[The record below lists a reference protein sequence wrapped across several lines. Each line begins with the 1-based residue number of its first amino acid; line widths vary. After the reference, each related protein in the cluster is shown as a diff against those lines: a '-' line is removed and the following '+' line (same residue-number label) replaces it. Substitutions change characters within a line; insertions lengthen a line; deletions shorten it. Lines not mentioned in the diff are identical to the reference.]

1 MSRNDGVARRAWLQG
16 AAAAAAAP
24 VLAAQE
30 RSGEGKTVPAP
41 APKPAQDDPIV
52 ASEQKAVVETTA
64 GRVRGYIRRG
74 IFTFKGIPY
83 GAPTGGANRFLPP
96 RKPEPWAGV
105 RSCLHY
111 GPVCPQPPREGWA
124 NDEVAWLFQWDDGQ
138 PGEDCLRLNVWTPG
152 LGVSRPAKRPVMVWL
167 HGGGFQAGSGHEL
180 PSYHGENLARRG
192 DVVVVTVNHRLNVF
206 GHLFLAELDSRYASS
221 GNAGILDLILA
232 LEWVR
237 DNIAAFGGDPGN
249 VTIFGQSGGGGKVNA
264 LLAMPAA
271 KGLFHKAIV
280 QSGSALR
287 LSTPDLA
294 AKLAAA
300 TLTEL
305 NLSRNELAR
314 LNELPAPTLVAAAMA
329 ARNKVAPRPALL
341 RLSDMGRTL
350 GWAPVV
356 DGRDL
361 PRHPFDPDAPEVSAH
376 VPLIAGTTMN
386 EFVSAMGNPAME
398 QMTEAELEKRVSEA
412 WKDRAPQILAAFRR
426 ANPKAKPL
434 DLFSLIATAPVR
446 QAAIDQVERKA
457 ALKAAP
463 AWNYWFCWKT
473 PVLDG
478 RPRSFHCLELP
489 FVFDNV
495 ERCEHMTGGGAR
507 AQALAARMSQAWIQ
521 FARTGDPNH
530 KGIPRWPAWDAASRA
545 TMIFD
550 DACTVKNDPD
560 RAEREL
566 AARG

>member
-1 MSRNDGVARRAWLQG
+1 MENSDFSRRTWF
-16 AAAAAAAP
+16 AAATASALPAHAGQKPGQGRTGAP
-24 VLAAQE
+24 VRKADT
-30 RSGEGKTVPAP
+30 G
-41 APKPAQDDPIV
+41 DPII
-52 ASEQKAVVETTA
+52 ASDHRAVVETTA

-74 IFTFKGIPY
+74 IYTYKGIPY

-111 GPVCPQPPREGWA
+111 GPVCPQQPREGWG
-124 NDEVAWLFQWDDGQ
+124 NDEIAWLFQWDDGQ

-152 LGVSRPAKRPVMVWL
+152 VSVSRPARRPVMVWL
-167 HGGGFQAGSGHEL
+167 HGGGFHAGSGHEL

-192 DVVVVTVNHRLNVF
+192 DVVVVSVNHRLNTL
-206 GHLFLAELDSRYASS
+206 GHLYLAEFGPRYASS
-221 GNAGILDLILA
+221 GNAGILDLVLA
-232 LEWVR
+232 LGWVR
-237 DNIAAFGGDPGN
+237 DNISSFGGDPAN

-300 TLTEL
+300 TLAEL
-305 NLSRNELAR
+305 NLSRNELNR
-314 LNELPAPTLVAAAMA
+314 LHELPAQALVMAGVA
-329 ARNKVAPRPALL
+329 ARNKIAPRPAIL
-341 RLSDMGRTL
+341 RLGDMGRTL

-356 DGRDL
+356 DGKDL
-361 PRHPFDPDAPEVSAH
+361 PRHPFDPGAPQVSAA
-376 VPLIAGTTMN
+376 VPILAGTVMN

-398 QMTEAELEKRVSEA
+398 RMTEAELEKRVSEIF
-412 WKDRAPQILAAFRR
+412 KDRAAEITAAFRK
-426 ANPKAKPL
+426 ANPKASPL
-434 DLFSLIATAPVR
+434 DLFSLIAAAPVR
-446 QAAIDQVERKA
+446 QAAIDQVTRKA

-478 RPRSFHCLELP
+478 RPRSFHGLELP
-489 FVFDNV
+489 FVFDNI
-495 ERCEHMTGGGAR
+495 ERCDHMTGGGAR
-507 AQALAARMSQAWIQ
+507 AQALATRMSRAWIQ

-530 KGIPRWPAWDAASRA
+530 PGIPKWPAWDPATGP

-550 DACTVKNDPD
+550 DTCVVKNHPD
-560 RAEREL
+560 RFEREL
-566 AARG
+566 VVKG

>member
-1 MSRNDGVARRAWLQG
+1 MPNHETMNRRAWLRAAQ
-16 AAAAAAAP
+16 AAALSPALAAGQAPARTVPVQRNAAGDP
-24 VLAAQE
+24 VLA
-30 RSGEGKTVPAP
+30 SDKL
-41 APKPAQDDPIV
+41 
-52 ASEQKAVVETTA
+52 AVVETTA
-64 GRVRGYIRRG
+64 GKVRGYIRRG

-83 GAPTGGANRFLPP
+83 GAPAGGAARFLPP
-96 RKPEPWAGV
+96 QKPEPWSGV

-111 GPVCPQPPREGWA
+111 GPVCPQRPREGWA
-124 NDEVAWLFQWDDGQ
+124 SDEVAWLFQWDDGQ
-138 PGEDCLRLNVWTPG
+138 AGEDCLRLNVWTPG
-152 LGVSRPAKRPVMVWL
+152 PGASQTLKRPVMVWL
-167 HGGGFQAGSGHEL
+167 HGGGFEAGSGHEL

-206 GHLFLAELDSRYASS
+206 GHLFLAEYDSRYASS
-221 GNAGILDLILA
+221 GNTGILDLVLA

-237 DNIAAFGGDPGN
+237 DNIAQFGGDAGN

-287 LSTPDLA
+287 LGTPDLA

-300 TLTEL
+300 TLDEL
-305 NLSRNELAR
+305 GVSRNGLAR
-314 LNELPAPTLVAAAMA
+314 LAEIPAQTLVMAGVA
-329 ARNKVAPRPALL
+329 ARNKVAPRPAVI

-361 PRHPFDPDAPEVSAH
+361 PRHPFDPDAPQVSAH
-376 VPLIAGTTMN
+376 VPLIAGTVMN

-398 QMTEAELEKRVSEA
+398 HMSDADLEARARELYP
-412 WKDRAPQILAAFRR
+412 DRAEKVLAAFRK
-426 ANPKAKPL
+426 ANPGAKPL
-434 DLFSLIATAPVR
+434 DLFSLMATAPVR

-495 ERCEHMTGGGAR
+495 ERCEHMTGGGRR
-507 AQALAARMSQAWIQ
+507 AQALAARMSEAWIR

-530 KGIPRWPAWDAASRA
+530 KGIPHWPAWNEAPGA

-550 DACTVKNDPD
+550 DVCAVKSHPD
-560 RAEREL
+560 GAERET
-566 AARG
+566 AVKG

>member
-1 MSRNDGVARRAWLQG
+1 MPNLKMNRRAWLG
-16 AAAAAAAP
+16 AAQAAALSPALAAGQAPARTIKVQRSAAGDP
-24 VLAAQE
+24 VLA
-30 RSGEGKTVPAP
+30 S
-41 APKPAQDDPIV
+41 DNL
-52 ASEQKAVVETTA
+52 AVVETTA
-64 GRVRGYIRRG
+64 GKVRGYIRRG

-83 GAPTGGANRFLPP
+83 GAPAGGSARFLPP

-111 GPVCPQPPREGWA
+111 GPVCPQRPREGWA
-124 NDEVAWLFQWDDGQ
+124 SDEVAWLFQWDDGQ

-152 LGVSRPAKRPVMVWL
+152 PGVSRTVKRPVMVWL
-167 HGGGFQAGSGHEL
+167 HGGGFEAGSGHEL

-206 GHLFLAELDSRYASS
+206 GHLFLVEYDSRYASS
-221 GNAGILDLILA
+221 GNTGILDLVLA

-237 DNIAAFGGDPGN
+237 DNIAQFGGDAGN

-287 LSTPDLA
+287 LGTPDLA

-300 TLTEL
+300 TLDEL
-305 NLSRNELAR
+305 GVSRNGLAR
-314 LNELPAPTLVAAAMA
+314 LAEIPAQSLVMAGVA
-329 ARNKVAPRPALL
+329 ARNKVAPRPAVI

-361 PRHPFDPDAPEVSAH
+361 PRHPFGPDAPQVSAH
-376 VPLIAGTTMN
+376 VPLIAGTVMN
-386 EFVSAMGNPAME
+386 EFLSAMGNPAME
-398 QMTEAELEKRVSEA
+398 RMSDADLEARARELYP
-412 WKDRAPQILAAFRR
+412 DRAEKVLAAFRK
-426 ANPKAKPL
+426 ANPGAKPL
-434 DLFSLIATAPVR
+434 DLFSLMATAPVR

-495 ERCEHMTGGGAR
+495 ERCEHMTGGGRR
-507 AQALAARMSQAWIQ
+507 AQALAARMSEAWIR

-530 KGIPRWPAWDAASRA
+530 KGIPHWPAWNGAPGA

-550 DACTVKNDPD
+550 DVCAVKSHPD
-560 RAEREL
+560 RAERET
-566 AARG
+566 AVKG

>member
-1 MSRNDGVARRAWLQG
+1 MDNPILSRRTWVAAS
-16 AAAAAAAP
+16 AAAALPAHARQNPGQGHAASVP
-24 VLAAQE
+24 V
-30 RSGEGKTVPAP
+30 RSADAG
-41 APKPAQDDPIV
+41 DPII
-52 ASEQKAVVETTA
+52 ASDRRAVVETTA

-74 IFTFKGIPY
+74 IYTFKGIPY

-111 GPVCPQPPREGWA
+111 GPVCPQQPREGWA
-124 NDEVAWLFQWDDGQ
+124 NDEIAWLFQWDDGQ
-138 PGEDCLRLNVWTPG
+138 PGEDCLRLNVWTPAPS
-152 LGVSRPAKRPVMVWL
+152 VSRTVKRPVMVWL

-192 DVVVVTVNHRLNVF
+192 GVVVVSVNHRLNTL
-206 GHLFLAELDSRYASS
+206 GHLYLAEFDPRYASS
-221 GNAGILDLILA
+221 GNVGILDLILA

-237 DNIAAFGGDPGN
+237 DNISAFGGDPAN

-294 AKLAAA
+294 GKLAAA
-300 TLTEL
+300 TLAEL
-305 NLSRNELAR
+305 NLSRNELSR
-314 LNELPAPTLVAAAMA
+314 LRELPAQTLVMAGVA
-329 ARNKVAPRPALL
+329 ARNKIAPRPAIL
-341 RLSDMGRTL
+341 RLGDMGRTL

-356 DGRDL
+356 DGNDL
-361 PRHPFDPDAPEVSAH
+361 PRHPFDPDAPQVSAG
-376 VPLIAGTTMN
+376 VPIIAGTVLN

-398 QMTEAELEKRVSEA
+398 RMTEEDLGKRVSEIFQ
-412 WKDRAPQILAAFRR
+412 DRASGILAAFRK
-426 ANPKAKPL
+426 ANPKASPL
-434 DLFSLIATAPVR
+434 DLFSLIAAAPVR
-446 QAAIDQVERKA
+446 QAAIDQVTRKA

-489 FVFDNV
+489 FVFDNI
-495 ERCEHMTGGGAR
+495 ERCENMTGGGAR
-507 AQALAARMSQAWIQ
+507 ARALAARMSTAWIQ

-530 KGIPRWPAWDAASRA
+530 PGIPKWPAWDPATGP

-550 DACTVKNDPD
+550 DTCVVQNHPD

-566 AARG
+566 VVKG

>member
-1 MSRNDGVARRAWLQG
+1 MPENPSLARRTWL
-16 AAAAAAAP
+16 AAATALAAAP
-24 VLAAQE
+24 ALAQPPA
-30 RSGEGKTVPAP
+30 KTSSTASHPVPARP
-41 APKPAQDDPIV
+41 SSDPIL
-52 ASEQKAVVETTA
+52 ASENLAVVETTA
-64 GRVRGYIRRG
+64 GRVRGYVRRG
-74 IFTFKGIPY
+74 IFTFRGIPY
-83 GAPTGGANRFLPP
+83 GAPTGGPNRFLPP

-152 LGVSRPAKRPVMVWL
+152 PSASRTVKRPVMVWL

-180 PSYHGENLARRG
+180 PAYHGENLARRG

-206 GHLFLAELDSRYASS
+206 GHLFLAGYDSRYASS
-221 GNAGILDLILA
+221 GNTGILDLILA

-237 DNIAAFGGDPGN
+237 DNIAAFGGDPNN

-271 KGLFHKAIV
+271 RGLFHKAIV

-294 AKLAAA
+294 EKLAAA
-300 TLTEL
+300 TLAEL
-305 NLSRNELAR
+305 NLSRHQLDR
-314 LNELPAPTLVAAAMA
+314 LHELPAQTLVLAALA
-329 ARNKVAPRPALL
+329 ARNRVAPRPPVL
-341 RLSDMGRTL
+341 RLADMGRTL

-361 PRHPFDPDAPEVSAH
+361 PRHPFDPDAPQVSAH
-376 VPLIAGTTMN
+376 VPLIAGTTRN
-386 EFVSAMGNPAME
+386 EFVTAMGDPALE
-398 QMTEAELEKRVSEA
+398 HMTEAELEKRA
-412 WKDRAPQILAAFRR
+412 ADIWKDRAPEVLAAYRK

-434 DLFSLIATAPVR
+434 DLFSLMATAPVR

-457 ALKAAP
+457 AQKAAP

-489 FVFDNV
+489 FVFHNV
-495 ERCEHMTGGGAR
+495 ERCEHMTGGGER
-507 AQALAARMSQAWIQ
+507 AHALARRMSEAWIR
-521 FARTGDPNH
+521 FARSGDPNH
-530 KGIPRWPAWDAASRA
+530 PGLPKWPAWDPNGRA

-550 DACTVKNDPD
+550 DVCAVQSDPD

-566 AARG
+566 AARS

>member
-1 MSRNDGVARRAWLQG
+1 MPNHEMNRRALLCAAQ
-16 AAAAAAAP
+16 AAALAP
-24 VLAAQE
+24 ALAAGQPSA
-30 RSGEGKTVPAP
+30 RTR
-41 APKPAQDDPIV
+41 PAQKSPAGDPVV
-52 ASEQKAVVETTA
+52 ASDKLAVVETTA
-64 GRVRGYIRRG
+64 GKVRGYIRRG

-83 GAPTGGANRFLPP
+83 GAPVGGAARFLPP

-111 GPVCPQPPREGWA
+111 GPVCPQRPREGWA

-152 LGVSRPAKRPVMVWL
+152 LGVSQTAKRPVMVWL
-167 HGGGFQAGSGHEL
+167 HGGGFEAGSGHEL

-206 GHLFLAELDSRYASS
+206 GHLYLAEYDSRYASS
-221 GNAGILDLILA
+221 GNTGILDLVLA

-237 DNIAAFGGDPGN
+237 DNIAQFGGDPNN

-287 LSTPDLA
+287 LGTPDLA

-300 TLTEL
+300 TLAEL
-305 NLSRNELAR
+305 GVSKNGLAK
-314 LNELPAPTLVAAAMA
+314 LQEIPAQTLVMAGVA
-329 ARNKVAPRPALL
+329 ARNKVAPRPAVI
-341 RLSDMGRTL
+341 RLGDMGRTL

-361 PRHPFDPDAPEVSAH
+361 PRHPFDPDAPQVSAH
-376 VPLIAGTTMN
+376 VPLIAGTVMN

-398 QMTEAELEKRVSEA
+398 QMSEADLEKRARELYP
-412 WKDRAPQILAAFRR
+412 DRAERVLAAFRK
-426 ANPKAKPL
+426 ANPGAKPL
-434 DLFSLIATAPVR
+434 DLFSLMATAPVR
-446 QAAIDQVERKA
+446 QAAVDQVERKA
-457 ALKAAP
+457 ALQAAP

-495 ERCEHMTGGGAR
+495 ERCEHMTGGGSR
-507 AQALAARMSQAWIQ
+507 AQALAARMSEAWIR

-530 KGIPRWPAWDAASRA
+530 KGIPRWPSWNEAPGA

-550 DACTVKNDPD
+550 DVCAVKTHPD

-566 AARG
+566 AVKG

>member
-1 MSRNDGVARRAWLQG
+1 MSDTNSLPRRTLLA
-16 AAAAAAAP
+16 ATAAAAAAP
-24 VLAAQE
+24 ALAQQKPEQSPSASVPVRKAAAADPVLASD
-30 RSGEGKTVPAP
+30 RL
-41 APKPAQDDPIV
+41 
-52 ASEQKAVVETTA
+52 AVVETTA

-105 RSCLHY
+105 RSCMHY
-111 GPVCPQPPREGWA
+111 GPVCPQQPRDGWA

-152 LGVSRPAKRPVMVWL
+152 PSASRTVKRPVMVWL

-192 DVVVVTVNHRLNVF
+192 DVVVVSVNHRLNTL
-206 GHLFLAELDSRYASS
+206 GHLYLAEYDPRYASS

-237 DNIAAFGGDPGN
+237 DNIAAFGGDPSN

-294 AKLAAA
+294 AQLAAA
-300 TLTEL
+300 TLAEL
-305 NLSRNELAR
+305 GLSRNDLGR
-314 LNELPAPTLVAAAMA
+314 LHELPAQTLVMAGVA
-329 ARNKVAPRPALL
+329 ARNKIAPRPGII

-356 DGRDL
+356 DGKDL

-376 VPLIAGTTMN
+376 VPIIAGTVMN

-398 QMTEAELEKRVSEA
+398 HMTEADLEKRVSEIF
-412 WKDRAPQILAAFRR
+412 KDRAPEIIAAFRK

-446 QAAIDQVERKA
+446 QAAIDQVTRKA
-457 ALKAAP
+457 ALNAAP

-489 FVFDNV
+489 FVFDNI
-495 ERCEHMTGGGAR
+495 ERCDHMTGGGAR
-507 AQALAARMSQAWIQ
+507 AQALATRMSRAWIQ

-530 KGIPRWPAWDAASRA
+530 PGIPKWPAWDPATGP

-550 DACTVKNDPD
+550 DTCVVKNDPD

-566 AARG
+566 AVKG

>member
-1 MSRNDGVARRAWLQG
+1 M
-16 AAAAAAAP
+16 
-24 VLAAQE
+24 
-30 RSGEGKTVPAP
+30 
-41 APKPAQDDPIV
+41 
-52 ASEQKAVVETTA
+52 
-64 GRVRGYIRRG
+64 
-74 IFTFKGIPY
+74 
-83 GAPTGGANRFLPP
+83 
-96 RKPEPWAGV
+96 
-105 RSCLHY
+105 
-111 GPVCPQPPREGWA
+111 
-124 NDEVAWLFQWDDGQ
+124 AWLFQWDDGQ

-152 LGVSRPAKRPVMVWL
+152 LSALRTAKRPVMVWL

-206 GHLFLAELDSRYASS
+206 GHLFLAEYDSRYASS

-300 TLTEL
+300 TLAEL
-305 NLSRNELAR
+305 NLSRNQLDR
-314 LNELPAPTLVAAAMA
+314 LHELPAQTLVMAAVA
-329 ARNKVAPRPALL
+329 ARNKVAPRPAVL

-361 PRHPFDPDAPEVSAH
+361 PRHPFDPDAPQVSAH

-398 QMTEAELEKRVSEA
+398 QMTEAELEKRAAEV
-412 WKDRAPQILAAFRR
+412 WKDRAPEVLAAFRK
-426 ANPKAKPL
+426 ANPGAKPL
-434 DLFSLIATAPVR
+434 DLLSLMSTAPVR

-457 ALKAAP
+457 ALRAAP

-478 RPRSFHCLELP
+478 GRPLVPLP
-489 FVFDNV
+489 RAAVRLRQRRAVRAHDRRRRARPGAGAAH
-495 ERCEHMTGGGAR
+495 ERGLDPVCAHRRPEPQRHP
-507 AQALAARMSQAWIQ
+507 ALAGLGRG
-521 FARTGDPNH
+521 RTGDDDLRRRLCGEERPGPRRARAGGQGLGGAKAISAPWAGEENSRLARVPV
-530 KGIPRWPAWDAASRA
+530 GTPMTAAGTIPMSAHEAEEAGSFTRFFCETQPEGLRLRPPACRQPRRREGHRREGLSAPARPPGQVRRA
-545 TMIFD
+545 GTGSG
-550 DACTVKNDPD
+550 VV
-560 RAEREL
+560 ERHRPQPRHRSP
-566 AARG
+566 APARETG

>member
-1 MSRNDGVARRAWLQG
+1 MPNHETMNRRVWLG
-16 AAAAAAAP
+16 AAQAAA
-24 VLAAQE
+24 L
-30 RSGEGKTVPAP
+30 AP
-41 APKPAQDDPIV
+41 ALSAGQAPTRAMPVQRSAAGDPV
-52 ASEQKAVVETTA
+52 MASDKLAVVETTA

-83 GAPTGGANRFLPP
+83 GAPVGGAARFLPP

-111 GPVCPQPPREGWA
+111 GPVCPQRPREGWA
-124 NDEVAWLFQWDDGQ
+124 SDEVAWLFQWDDGQ

-152 LGVSRPAKRPVMVWL
+152 PGASRTVKRPVMVWL
-167 HGGGFQAGSGHEL
+167 HGGGFEAGSGHEL

-192 DVVVVTVNHRLNVF
+192 DVAVVTVNHRLNVF
-206 GHLFLAELDSRYASS
+206 GHLYLAEHDSRYVSS
-221 GNAGILDLILA
+221 GNTGILDLVLA

-237 DNIAAFGGDPGN
+237 DNIAQFGGDPGN

-287 LSTPDLA
+287 LGTPDLA

-300 TLTEL
+300 TLAEL
-305 NLSRNELAR
+305 GVSRNDLAR
-314 LNELPAPTLVAAAMA
+314 LAEIPAQTLVMAGVA
-329 ARNKVAPRPALL
+329 ARNKVAPRPAVI

-361 PRHPFDPDAPEVSAH
+361 PRHPFDPDAPQVSAH
-376 VPLIAGTTMN
+376 VPLIAGTVMN

-398 QMTEAELEKRVSEA
+398 QMSEADLEKRARELYP
-412 WKDRAPQILAAFRR
+412 DRAAKVLAAFRK
-426 ANPKAKPL
+426 ANPGAKPL
-434 DLFSLIATAPVR
+434 DLFSLMATAPVR

-495 ERCEHMTGGGAR
+495 ERCDHMTGGGPR
-507 AQALAARMSQAWIQ
+507 AQALAARMSEAWIR

-530 KGIPRWPAWDAASRA
+530 KGIPRWPSWNETPGA
-545 TMIFD
+545 TMIFND
-550 DACTVKNDPD
+550 VCAVKNHPD

-566 AARG
+566 AVRG

>member
-1 MSRNDGVARRAWLQG
+1 MPQNPPLARRTWL
-16 AAAAAAAP
+16 AAATAAAAAP
-24 VLAAQE
+24 TLARPPAKT
-30 RSGEGKTVPAP
+30 SGTASVPVSR
-41 APKPAQDDPIV
+41 KPSGDPIL
-52 ASEQKAVVETTA
+52 ASDQLAVVETTA
-64 GRVRGYIRRG
+64 GRVRGYIRGG

-152 LGVSRPAKRPVMVWL
+152 PSASRTVKRPVMVWL

-206 GHLFLAELDSRYASS
+206 GHLFLAEYDSRYASS
-221 GNAGILDLILA
+221 GNAGILDLVLA

-237 DNIAAFGGDPGN
+237 DNIAAFGGDPDN

-294 AKLAAA
+294 EKLAAA
-300 TLTEL
+300 TLAEL
-305 NLSRNELAR
+305 NLSRNQLNR
-314 LNELPAPTLVAAAMA
+314 LHELPAQTLVMAALA
-329 ARNKVAPRPALL
+329 ARNKVAPRPAVL

-361 PRHPFDPDAPEVSAH
+361 PRHPFDPDAPAVSAH

-386 EFVSAMGNPAME
+386 EFVTAMGNPAME
-398 QMTEAELEKRVSEA
+398 HMTEAELEKRAAEI
-412 WKDRAPQILAAFRR
+412 WKDRAADVLAAFRK

-434 DLFSLIATAPVR
+434 DLFSLMATAPVR

-457 ALKAAP
+457 AQKAAP

-495 ERCEHMTGGGAR
+495 ERCEHMTGGGER
-507 AQALAARMSQAWIQ
+507 AQALARRMSEAWIR

-530 KGIPRWPAWDAASRA
+530 PGLPKWPAWDPKGRA

-550 DACTVKNDPD
+550 DVCAVKSDPD

-566 AARG
+566 AARA